1 MIKITIKNLASKT
14 IHCSTKT
21 KSLLEIL
28 QSHYIDWMHACGGKG
43 RCTTCKAIII
53 SGINNLDEPKPVEM
67 KYKSQ
72 GKLGEKERLT
82 CQTIVTTDLEIEVPE
97 MYKLPHMKYSE

>member
-43 RCTTCKAIII
+43 RCTTCKAIIL
-53 SGINNLDEPKPVEM
+53 SGGNDLEEPNQVEHKYM
-67 KYKSQ
+67 KQ
-72 GKLGEKERLT
+72 GKLAKNERLT
-82 CQTIVTTDLEIEVPE
+82 CQTIVTTDLEIMVPE
-97 MYKLPHMKYSE
+97 IYKLPHMQYSE